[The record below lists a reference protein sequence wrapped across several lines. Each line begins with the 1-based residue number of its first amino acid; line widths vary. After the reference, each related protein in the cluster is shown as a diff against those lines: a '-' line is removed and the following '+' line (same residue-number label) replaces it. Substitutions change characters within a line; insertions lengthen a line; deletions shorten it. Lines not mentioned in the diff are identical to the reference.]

1 MLSVLKPKLENPPPW
16 FSGTKKP
23 TTDFDVKPEE
33 TVTTIFEAKPEK
45 TVAIGFEV
53 KLEKTV
59 ATGFEARPEK
69 IVPMILRSN
78 H

>member
-1 MLSVLKPKLENPPPW
+1 MLSVLKPKLGNPSPW

-23 TTDFDVKPEE
+23 TTDFDVKPGE
-33 TVTTIFEAKPEK
+33 TVTTIFKTKPEK
-45 TVAIGFEV
+45 TVVIGFEA

-69 IVPMILRSN
+69 IVPVILRSN